1 MQAKKTIIF
10 IIPKRNKNKMPAP
23 MTINTFD
30 VDHLLESICIIVSKN
45 SVYLFVSHLVFF
57 RELAKRVLSTWS
69 CISNRHRGAFDD
81 IGDILCC
88 LR

>member
-45 SVYLFVSHLVFF
+45 SVYLFVSHSVAFF
-57 RELAKRVLSTWS
+57 RVLAKCVLSTWS
-69 CISNRHRGAFDD
+69 CISNRHRG
-81 IGDILCC
+81 GV
-88 LR
+88 RRYR